1 MSRIRVAELSV
12 VTLLLVGVAA
22 WTAASPPILGVQS
35 RAQLDSSLFSYAKSF
50 ATQNFTDG
58 SGAYTFRFGFDY
70 SANISQGEKVQLAI
84 YCALTYEHISSPF
97 TRGVAL
103 SLQSSSLSIDGRQ
116 DAGINTGSRNE
127 PGLQIYY
134 IQNLNTNIPAG
145 LHNMSARLIV
155 STVDVNYIGNF
166 QGSTQVVT
174 LNGFLN
180 INASS

>member
-1 MSRIRVAELSV
+1 MRLSRIRVAAV
-12 VTLLLVGVAA
+12 ILLVVGLAA

-35 RAQLDSSLFSYAKSF
+35 EARLNSSLFSFAKSF

-84 YCALTYEHISSPF
+84 YCALTYQDISSPF

-103 SLQSSSLSIDGRQ
+103 SLQSFSLSIDGRQ
-116 DAGINTGSRNE
+116 NAGINTASRTQ

-145 LHNMSARLIV
+145 LHNMSARMIV
-155 STVDVNYIGNF
+155 STVDVNYIGNL

-174 LNGFLN
+174 LKGFLN